1 MKHIKQKHSL
11 IIFTFILL
19 FSFNSII
26 LNSNAQDEEVLSLG
40 IRKNVGAA
48 FGDKI
53 EGTFTI
59 SGSGP
64 DSILNLTLF
73 FNGTQVDFESDNQL
87 SFRFDTNDYSLGLM
101 NITLVGE
108 DSEGI
113 IYSKSI
119 SKEFISPE
127 IGNWIIAI
135 AIGITLIS
143 VGLKL
148 LVSYLNNKRI
158 DKQSPTDK
166 KNKIKIDID
175 KEFL

>member
-1 MKHIKQKHSL
+1 MKHSKHKHSL

-26 LNSNAQDEEVLSLG
+26 LNSNAQDEEILSLG
-40 IRKNVGAA
+40 IRKNVGTS

-64 DSILNLTLF
+64 DSILNLTLL
-73 FNGTQVDFESDNQL
+73 FNGTQVAFESDNEL
-87 SFRFDTNDYSLGLM
+87 TFRFDTKDYSLGLM

-108 DSEGI
+108 DIEGI

-143 VGLKL
+143 VGLKFV
-148 LVSYLNNKRI
+148 VSYLKNKKN
-158 DKQSPTDK
+158 DKQSVSDK
-166 KNKIKIDID
+166 KNKIQIDID
-175 KEFL
+175 KGFQ

>member
-1 MKHIKQKHSL
+1 MKHIEHRHSL

-40 IRKNVGAA
+40 IRKNVGTSFA
-48 FGDKI
+48 DKI
-53 EGTFTI
+53 EGDFTI

-64 DSILNLTLF
+64 ETILNLTLL
-73 FNGTQVDFESDNQL
+73 FNGTQVAFESDNQL
-87 SFRFDTNDYSLGLM
+87 SFRFDTKDYSMGLM

-108 DSEGI
+108 DIEGRV
-113 IYSKSI
+113 YNKSI
-119 SKEFISPE
+119 FKEFISPT

-143 VGLKL
+143 LGFKL
-148 LVSYLNNKRI
+148 ISYLVNKRSE
-158 DKQSPTDK
+158 KQSSTDK
-166 KNKIKIDID
+166 KNNIQIDID

>member
-1 MKHIKQKHSL
+1 MKHIKHKHYL
-11 IIFTFILL
+11 IILTFILL
-19 FSFNSII
+19 FSFISVFI
-26 LNSNAQDEEVLSLG
+26 NSNAQDEEVLSLG
-40 IRKNVGAA
+40 IRKNVGTS

-64 DSILNLTLF
+64 DSILNLTLH
-73 FNGTQVDFESDNQL
+73 FNGTQVAFESDNQL
-87 SFRFDTNDYSLGLM
+87 TFRFDTKDYSLGIM
-101 NITLVGE
+101 YITLLGE

-127 IGNWIIAI
+127 IGNWIII
-135 AIGITLIS
+135 ISFGIVLIS
-143 VGLKL
+143 LGFKL
-148 LVSYLNNKRI
+148 ASYLINKKN
-158 DKQSPTDK
+158 DKQSVTDK
-166 KNKIKIDID
+166 KNKIQIDID

>member
-1 MKHIKQKHSL
+1 MKHLKHKQYL
-11 IIFTFILL
+11 IIITIVLL
-19 FSFNSII
+19 FSFNSVIM
-26 LNSNAQDEEVLSLG
+26 NANAQDEDVLSLG
-40 IRKNVGAA
+40 IRKNVGTA

-53 EGTFTI
+53 EGDFTI

-64 DSILNLTLF
+64 EIILNLTLF
-73 FNGTQVDFESDNQL
+73 FNGTQVAFESDNQL
-87 SFRFDTNDYSLGLM
+87 TFRFDTKDYSLGLM

-113 IYSKSI
+113 VYSKSI

-143 VGLKL
+143 VGLKFV
-148 LVSYLNNKRI
+148 VSYLKNKKN
-158 DKQSPTDK
+158 DKQSVSDK
-166 KNKIKIDID
+166 KNKIQIDID
-175 KEFL
+175 KGFQ